1 MQITCDP
8 VAIGQDLHFSHL
20 SLRGRQPPGE
30 RSLVSE
36 GGHHIELFVAERL
49 FIGTAKCDQHTG
61 NSVGGTQR
69 QHQGGPGLHR
79 AVDREVKPVEPA
91 GRTVVKDSPDRRSAD
106 GNRHLLDRR
115 GDLSGHLYDD
125 QVVDLA
131 SRRFVVERHR
141 HQGGCPSHQ
150 RQRFLGDEPKHHGR
164 VRTGQHLRSDVAG
177 CLDPRFPG
185 P

>member
-91 GRTVVKDSPDRRSAD
+91 GRTVVKDSPRSTF
-106 GNRHLLDRR
+106 R
-115 GDLSGHLYDD
+115 
-125 QVVDLA
+125 
-131 SRRFVVERHR
+131 
-141 HQGGCPSHQ
+141 
-150 RQRFLGDEPKHHGR
+150 
-164 VRTGQHLRSDVAG
+164 
-177 CLDPRFPG
+177 
-185 P
+185 

>member
-1 MQITCDP
+1 MQIVRS

-69 QHQGGPGLHR
+69 YRAGLGSPR
-79 AVDREVKPVEPA
+79 SAGRMA
-91 GRTVVKDSPDRRSAD
+91 GRTVVKDSRSTF
-106 GNRHLLDRR
+106 R
-115 GDLSGHLYDD
+115 
-125 QVVDLA
+125 
-131 SRRFVVERHR
+131 
-141 HQGGCPSHQ
+141 
-150 RQRFLGDEPKHHGR
+150 
-164 VRTGQHLRSDVAG
+164 
-177 CLDPRFPG
+177 
-185 P
+185 